1 MRLGIDAMGGDFAP
15 LECIKGAK
23 LFCQENISGKYEL
36 VLFGDE
42 NLMRPMIE
50 SVGGFDASARVG
62 DSLISIISEV

>member
-50 SVGGFDASARVG
+50 SVGGLMVAFP
-62 DSLISIISEV
+62 LYTQQKLLK